1 MRGNCDGVG
10 AGAESPLV
18 SRFPV
23 VLHCTIIDRP
33 ATLESG
39 MTDTDL
45 SSPRVSRRDYV
56 LILLALAMGG
66 FAIGISEFSTMGLM
80 TQIAQGLQITEPQVG
95 HVISAYALGV
105 VVGAPLLA
113 ILGARW
119 PRRTLL
125 LLLMV
130 FYALGN
136 VASAL
141 APSYHA
147 MLLCR
152 FIAGLPHGAYFGVAS
167 LVAASISPPNQRA
180 TAVGRVLL
188 GLSVA
193 LLVGNP
199 LATWLGQIVSWRW
212 AYASVSVIALG
223 TVAAV
228 AVLLPPQP
236 EELRQQPLRELR
248 AFNQPQVWLALAI
261 GAVGFSGMFCVFSY
275 LAPTLTAVTG
285 VTAARIP
292 LAMVAFGV
300 GGVLGSIL
308 GGWLFDRMQF
318 RAVPVLLLW
327 SVVVMLTFPL
337 AAQSGVWVFVSIV
350 AVGTMGALAPALQT
364 RLMDVA
370 AEAQTLAAASNHAAF
385 NTANALGP
393 WLGGMAITAGWG
405 WTSTGYVGAATA
417 LGGLLV
423 YAAAV
428 WQERHRQR
436 AVLTNC

>member
-1 MRGNCDGVG
+1 M
-10 AGAESPLV
+10 
-18 SRFPV
+18 
-23 VLHCTIIDRP
+23 
-33 ATLESG
+33 
-39 MTDTDL
+39 
-45 SSPRVSRRDYV
+45 SRRDYV

-236 EELRQQPLRELR
+236 EEPRQQPLRELR

>member
-1 MRGNCDGVG
+1 
-10 AGAESPLV
+10 
-18 SRFPV
+18 
-23 VLHCTIIDRP
+23 
-33 ATLESG
+33 

-56 LILLALAMGG
+56 LILLALVMGG

-236 EELRQQPLRELR
+236 EEPRQQPLRELR

>member
-1 MRGNCDGVG
+1 M
-10 AGAESPLV
+10 
-18 SRFPV
+18 
-23 VLHCTIIDRP
+23 P
-33 ATLESG
+33 A
-39 MTDTDL
+39 TDL
-45 SSPRVSRRDYV
+45 SLPRMPRRDYV
-56 LILLALAMGG
+56 LIVLALAMGG

-80 TQIAQGLQITEPQVG
+80 TQIAHGLQISEPQVG

-113 ILGARW
+113 ILGASW

-125 LLLMV
+125 LMLMV

-141 APSYHA
+141 APSYHT

-199 LATWLGQIVSWRW
+199 LASWLGQMTSWRW
-212 AYASVSVIALG
+212 AYASVSVIALS

-228 AVLLPPQP
+228 AILLPPQP
-236 EELRQQPLRELR
+236 DEPRQQPLRELR

-285 VTAARIP
+285 VTTARIP
-292 LAMVAFGV
+292 LAMMAFGV

-308 GGWLFDRMQF
+308 GGWLFDCMQF
-318 RAVPVLLLW
+318 RAVPVLLGW

-337 AAQSGVWVFVSIV
+337 AAQSQVWVFVSIV
-350 AVGTMGALAPALQT
+350 AVGAMGALAPALQI

-370 AEAQTLAAASNHAAF
+370 AQAQTLAAASNHAAF

-423 YAAAV
+423 YALAV
-428 WQERHRQR
+428 WQERRQQR
-436 AVLTNC
+436 RVLAIG

>member
-1 MRGNCDGVG
+1 M
-10 AGAESPLV
+10 S
-18 SRFPV
+18 
-23 VLHCTIIDRP
+23 
-33 ATLESG
+33 
-39 MTDTDL
+39 DTDL
-45 SSPRVSRRDYV
+45 SPPRVSRRDYV
-56 LILLALAMGG
+56 LILFALAMGG

-80 TQIAQGLQITEPQVG
+80 TQIAQGLQISEPQVG
-95 HVISAYALGV
+95 HIISAYALGV

-136 VASAL
+136 LASAL

-180 TAVGRVLL
+180 TAVGRVLM
-188 GLSVA
+188 GLSIA
-193 LLVGNP
+193 LLLGNP
-199 LATWLGQIVSWRW
+199 LATWLGQSVSWRW
-212 AYASVSVIALG
+212 AYAAVSVLALC

-228 AVLLPPQP
+228 AARLPPAP
-236 EELRQQPLRELR
+236 DEPRQQPLRELR

-285 VTAARIP
+285 VEPARIQF
-292 LAMVAFGV
+292 AMVAFGI

-318 RAVPVLLLW
+318 RAVPVLLVW

-337 AAQSGVWVFVSIV
+337 AAHSGLWVFVSIV

-393 WLGGMAITAGWG
+393 LLGGMAITAGWG

-423 YAAAV
+423 YALAV
-428 WQERHRQR
+428 WQERRQR
-436 AVLTNC
+436 VSVAS